1 MAEYKLSY
9 TANEINEKLGKVD
22 EIDSLKNLVGNTSV
36 ESQINQAIADENLEK
51 YALKTEIPFIPE
63 NISSFNNDKNYQ
75 TETQVDEAVQ
85 DMSQKIDDKLDEI
98 RNNTLELEAVL
109 YDGTVMKF
117 NILGQ
122 EVST

>member
-36 ESQINQAIADENLEK
+36 ESQINQAIADEKLEN

>member
-75 TETQVDEAVQ
+75 TETQVDKAVQ